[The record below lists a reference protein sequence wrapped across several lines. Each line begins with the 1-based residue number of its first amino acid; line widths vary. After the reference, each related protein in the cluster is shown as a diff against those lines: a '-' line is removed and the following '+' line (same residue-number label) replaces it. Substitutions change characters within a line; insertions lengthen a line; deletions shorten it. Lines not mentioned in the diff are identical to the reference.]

1 MCAQADLGI
10 TTRWTVNCCELLGF
24 NRVSSEQITEKASV
38 LIL

>member
-1 MCAQADLGI
+1 MCSSGLGD
-10 TTRWTVNCCELLGF
+10 NHALDCELLGF